1 MSKLS
6 QLKTKVGYQERVPR
20 CSTCKHM
27 SQQQLMQNSLP
38 TRFLQLC
45 SLHAFTIKHHA
56 CCDAWESKTGE
67 VLA

>member
-1 MSKLS
+1 MSMLS

-27 SQQQLMQNSLP
+27 SQQHLLRDSLP

-45 SLHAFTIKHHA
+45 SLHHFTIKRHA
-56 CCDAWESKTGE
+56 CCDTWESKDGD